1 MLPDVE
7 PLYCNELSRQDETIE
22 VNQSFE
28 ISDSSESSYL
38 DLVSH
43 YSDAE
48 IEMLLKN
55 SFKQFDLPENDQDH
69 CPRKPEQLCETH

>member
-1 MLPDVE
+1 V
-7 PLYCNELSRQDETIE
+7 NE
-22 VNQSFE
+22 SFE

-38 DLVSH
+38 DIVSH

-55 SFKQFDLPENDQDH
+55 SFKQFELPENDQEH
-69 CPRKPEQLCETH
+69 SPIKLEQLCETHPESDQKV

>member
-1 MLPDVE
+1 V
-7 PLYCNELSRQDETIE
+7 NE
-22 VNQSFE
+22 SFE

-38 DLVSH
+38 DIVSH

-55 SFKQFDLPENDQDH
+55 SFKQFHLPENDQDH
-69 CPRKPEQLCETH
+69 SPIKPEQLFETHPESDQKV

>member
-1 MLPDVE
+1 M
-7 PLYCNELSRQDETIE
+7 
-22 VNQSFE
+22 NQSFE

-38 DLVSH
+38 DIVSH

-69 CPRKPEQLCETH
+69 SPAKSEQLFETHSESDQKV

>member
-1 MLPDVE
+1 M
-7 PLYCNELSRQDETIE
+7 NE
-22 VNQSFE
+22 SFE

-38 DLVSH
+38 DIVSH

-55 SFKQFDLPENDQDH
+55 SFKQFHLPENDQVH
-69 CPRKPEQLCETH
+69 SSIKPEQLFETH